1 MRRILSNYTYCGYIG
16 YNKSRTT
23 DFLTHKRKKNLD
35 QSTYLYRKG
44 NFPAIITEEEWE
56 AVQKIKNT
64 KKISDTGRCQC
75 KNEAKDKWVKK
86 LICSCGKTFKKY
98 PWRTNKD
105 GTVIYGYQCRNQVEN
120 HKKSLHEASG
130 LSGEGLC
137 DIPSICE
144 WKLTFMFE
152 NVLSSLWSNPQS
164 TVDALLKEI
173 ASSYEVDNLQ
183 KYNSE
188 LSKCEEQIQVT
199 ENRMKELVVKYLD
212 GKINDTMYQTMN
224 TELEAQKA
232 ELTQRLEELK
242 KEQEQPADSVDLDDK
257 VAALSAMQNILEC
270 CASSY
275 ITGADPVMVDKFIS
289 RITPCENYTYKWYI
303 NVGNTKH
310 RGKLKFDAADYVLY
324 KNFTLDFEQAR
335 AYRKAQG
342 SYVRQNQW
350 TDLKVEVYV
359 LV

>member
-1 MRRILSNYTYCGYIG
+1 
-16 YNKSRTT
+16 
-23 DFLTHKRKKNLD
+23 
-35 QSTYLYRKG
+35 
-44 NFPAIITEEEWE
+44 
-56 AVQKIKNT
+56 
-64 KKISDTGRCQC
+64 
-75 KNEAKDKWVKK
+75 
-86 LICSCGKTFKKY
+86 
-98 PWRTNKD
+98 
-105 GTVIYGYQCRNQVEN
+105 
-120 HKKSLHEASG
+120 
-130 LSGEGLC
+130 
-137 DIPSICE
+137 
-144 WKLTFMFE
+144 
-152 NVLSSLWSNPQS
+152 
-164 TVDALLKEI
+164 
-173 ASSYEVDNLQ
+173 
-183 KYNSE
+183 
-188 LSKCEEQIQVT
+188 
-199 ENRMKELVVKYLD
+199 
-212 GKINDTMYQTMN
+212 MN